1 MDVLCVGQLAAD
13 ILVRPVDRVDFGVD
27 TKRVDGIDIRNGGDC
42 LNVALG
48 LKRLGASVGFAG
60 LIGDDQLG
68 QYLHGVITDAG
79 IDARGLRRTK
89 EARTCS
95 CLVLINSSGD
105 RTFFYYGG
113 ANELFS
119 FTDLDTAQ
127 IGTASIVHVGGTYLL
142 PKFDGE
148 GAAKL
153 FSEAQSRGK
162 LTSMDVTWDT
172 TGRWLAVIE
181 PCLPHLSFFMPS
193 IREAEQIA
201 GTDVPEDIAAF
212 FQEKG
217 VRTAVVKLGGK
228 GCYVKHGAEPGF
240 YSKAF
245 RTEVVDTTGAGDS
258 FVAGFLT
265 GVLKGWDTADCA
277 AFACAVAAMNIRAV
291 GATAGIPTIDE
302 ARQFMQAQK
311 GRPWSPERKS

>member
-1 MDVLCVGQLAAD
+1 MDILCVGQLAAD
-13 ILVRPVDRVDFGVD
+13 ILVRPVNRVDYGVD
-27 TKRVDGIDIRNGGDC
+27 TKRVDSIDIKNGGDC

-48 LKRLGASVGFAG
+48 ARRLGSSVGFVG

-68 QYLHGVITDAG
+68 VYLRGVITAAG
-79 IDARGLRRTK
+79 IETQGLHRTDK
-89 EARTCS
+89 ARTCS
-95 CLVLINSSGD
+95 CLVLINSAGE

-119 FTDLDTAQ
+119 ISDVDMTLLDR
-127 IGTASIVHVGGTYLL
+127 ASMVHVGGTYLL
-142 PKFDGE
+142 PKFDGD

-153 FSEAQSRGK
+153 FSEARTRGK
-162 LTSMDVTWDT
+162 LTCMDVTWDT
-172 TGRWLAVIE
+172 TGRWLSVIE

-193 IREAEQIA
+193 IREAKEIA

-217 VRTAVVKLGGK
+217 VETAVVKLGEK
-228 GCYVKHGAEPGF
+228 GCFVKRGAEPGF
-240 YSKAF
+240 YASAY

-265 GVLKGWDTADCA
+265 GVLKGWDMKECA

-291 GATAGIPTIDE
+291 GATAGIPTFEE
-302 ARQFMQAQK
+302 ARQFMGTQK
-311 GRPWSPERKS
+311 G

>member
-13 ILVRPVDRVDFGVD
+13 ILVRPVNRVDFGVD
-27 TKRVDGIDIRNGGDC
+27 TKRVHGIDIMNGGDC

-48 LKRLGASVGFAG
+48 LRRLGASVGFAG

-68 QYLHGVITDAG
+68 QYLRNVIIGAG
-79 IDARGLRRTK
+79 IDARGLRKTK

-113 ANELFS
+113 ANDLFS
-119 FTDLDTAQ
+119 LSDLDMAQ
-127 IGTASIVHVGGTYLL
+127 IDGTSVVHVGGTYLL
-142 PKFDGE
+142 PRFDGE

-153 FSEAQSRGK
+153 FSEARSRGK

-172 TGRWLAVIE
+172 TGRWLSVIE
-181 PCLPHLSFFMPS
+181 PCLPHLSLFMPS
-193 IREAEQIA
+193 IREAEKIA

-217 VRTAVVKLGGK
+217 VRTAVVKLGEK

-240 YSKAF
+240 SVGAY

-258 FVAGFLT
+258 FVAGFLS
-265 GVLKGWDTADCA
+265 GVLKSWDMSSCA
-277 AFACAVAAMNIRAV
+277 TFACAVAAMNIRAV
-291 GATAGIPTIDE
+291 GATAGIPTFDE

-311 GRPWSPERKS
+311 G

>member
-27 TKRVDGIDIRNGGDC
+27 TKCVDGIDIRNGGDC

-48 LKRLGASVGFAG
+48 LRKLGASVGFAG

-68 QYLHGVITDAG
+68 EYLRHVITAAG
-79 IDARGLRRTK
+79 IDERGLRRTP

-95 CLVLINSSGD
+95 CLVLINSGGD

-113 ANELFS
+113 ANDLFS
-119 FTDLDTAQ
+119 LSDLDMAQ
-127 IGTASIVHVGGTYLL
+127 LDRTSIVHVGGTYLL
-142 PKFDGE
+142 PRFDGE

-153 FSEAQSRGK
+153 FSETRARGQ

-172 TGRWLAVIE
+172 TGRWLSVIE

-193 IREAEQIA
+193 IREAERIA

-217 VRTAVVKLGGK
+217 VGTAVVKLGEK
-228 GCYVKHGAEPGF
+228 GCYVKHGTEAGF
-240 YSKAF
+240 YAAAYP
-245 RTEVVDTTGAGDS
+245 TEVVDTTGAGDS

-265 GVLKGWDTADCA
+265 GVLKGWDMRSCA

-291 GATAGIPTIDE
+291 GATAGIPTFDE
-302 ARQFMQAQK
+302 ARQFLREQK
-311 GRPWSPERKS
+311 G

>member
-13 ILVRPVDRVDFGVD
+13 ILVRPVNSVDFGVD
-27 TKRVDGIDIRNGGDC
+27 TKRVDGIDIKNGGDC

-48 LKRLGASVGFAG
+48 LRRLGASVGFAG
-60 LIGDDQLG
+60 LVGDDQLG
-68 QYLHGVITDAG
+68 NYLCKVVRDAG
-79 IDARGLRRTK
+79 IDDRGLRRTK

-113 ANELFS
+113 SNDLFS
-119 FTDLDTAQ
+119 LSDMDMALLDEA
-127 IGTASIVHVGGTYLL
+127 AIVHVGGTYLL

-153 FSEAQSRGK
+153 FAEARARGK

-193 IREAEQIA
+193 IREAERIA
-201 GTDVPEDIAAF
+201 GTGVPEDIAVF
-212 FQEKG
+212 LQKKG
-217 VRTAVVKLGGK
+217 VQTAVVKLGEK

-240 YSKAF
+240 YRDAF
-245 RTEVVDTTGAGDS
+245 PTQVVDTTGAGDS

-265 GVLKGWDTADCA
+265 GVLEEWDVKSCA

-291 GATAGIPTIDE
+291 GATAGVPTFEE

-311 GRPWSPERKS
+311 G

>member
-27 TKRVDGIDIRNGGDC
+27 TKRVEGIDIKNGGDC

-48 LKRLGASVGFAG
+48 LRKLGASVGFAG
-60 LIGDDQLG
+60 LIGSDQLG
-68 QYLHGVITDAG
+68 DYLHGVITDAG

-95 CLVLINSSGD
+95 CLVLINSTGD

-113 ANELFS
+113 ANELLSFS
-119 FTDLDTAQ
+119 DLDLAQ
-127 IGTASIVHVGGTYLL
+127 VGSASVVHIGGTYLL
-142 PKFDGE
+142 PKLDGE
-148 GAAKL
+148 GAARL
-153 FSEAQSRGK
+153 FAEAQSRGK

-172 TGRWLAVIE
+172 TGRWLSVIE

-193 IREAEQIA
+193 IREAEKIA

-212 FQEKG
+212 FQSKG
-217 VRTAVVKLGGK
+217 VRTAVVKLGEK
-228 GCYVKHGAEPGF
+228 GCYVKNGAEPGF
-240 YSKAF
+240 YCPAL
-245 RTEVVDTTGAGDS
+245 RTDVVDTTGAGDS

-265 GVLKGWDTADCA
+265 GVLRQWDLADSA
-277 AFACAVAAMNIRAV
+277 TFGCAVAAMNIRVV
-291 GATAGIPTIDE
+291 GATAGVPTFEE
-302 ARQFMQAQK
+302 ARQFIRSQK
-311 GRPWSPERKS
+311 GHAWSPERKS

>member
-27 TKRVDGIDIRNGGDC
+27 TKRVDGIDIKNGGDC

-48 LKRLGASVGFAG
+48 LRRLGASVGFAG
-60 LIGDDQLG
+60 LIGEDQLG
-68 QYLHGVITDAG
+68 DYLWNVVRDAG
-79 IDARGLRRTK
+79 IDVRGLHRTQA
-89 EARTCS
+89 ARTCS

-113 ANELFS
+113 SNDLFS
-119 FTDLDTAQ
+119 LSDIDMALLDEA
-127 IGTASIVHVGGTYLL
+127 AIVHVGGTYLL
-142 PKFDGE
+142 PRFDGE

-153 FSEAQSRGK
+153 FAEARARGK

-181 PCLPHLSFFMPS
+181 PCLPYLSFFMPS
-193 IREAEQIA
+193 IREAERIA
-201 GTDVPEDIAAF
+201 GTSAPEDIAAF
-212 FQEKG
+212 LQEKG
-217 VRTAVVKLGGK
+217 VRTAVIKLGEK
-228 GCYVKHGAEPGF
+228 GCYVKHGTEPGF
-240 YSKAF
+240 YRDALP
-245 RTEVVDTTGAGDS
+245 TQVLDTTGAGDS

-265 GVLKGWDTADCA
+265 GVRKEWDVESCA

-291 GATAGIPTIDE
+291 GATAGIPTFEE
-302 ARQFMQAQK
+302 ARQFMQARK
-311 GRPWSPERKS
+311 G